1 MRRRHRLDLLIWL
14 ALLIVA
20 ALEFGISFAPIPAG
34 VRPILMLPAV
44 VMAVVVALGYMRLLA
59 APDIARGFA
68 IAGIFWL
75 TILLG
80 LAMTDPL
87 TRTVYAVVG

>member
-20 ALEFGISFAPIPAG
+20 ALEFGISFVPIPAG
-34 VRPILMLPAV
+34 VRPILMLPAAL
-44 VMAVVVALGYMRLLA
+44 MAALVALGYMRLLT

-87 TRTVYAVVG
+87 TRTVYAAVG

>member
-1 MRRRHRLDLLIWL
+1 MRRHRLDLLIWL
-14 ALLIVA
+14 ALLLLGAMEFA
-20 ALEFGISFAPIPAG
+20 ASFLPLPAG
-34 VRPILMLPAV
+34 TRPILMLPAAT
-44 VMAVVVALGYMRLLA
+44 MAAVVALGYMRLLS
-59 APDIARGFA
+59 APDLGRAFA

-87 TRTVYAVVG
+87 TRTIYAAAG